1 MAGDVDEVL
10 SVEARLL
17 DNVTAQ
23 MKGIGKATL
32 KQFKAMG
39 KAARSFKKSMGNVAN
54 SLVSIKGL
62 ILGAGFSV
70 F

>member
-39 KAARSFKKSMGNVAN
+39 KAARSFKKSMGN
-54 SLVSIKGL
+54 LL
-62 ILGAGFSV
+62 CILEKKSNKTEYS
-70 F
+70 